1 MTDTPSTT
9 PTDQTASTDA
19 TDGES
24 ETSEVFDGLE
34 GGSETESE
42 GRGNGELPPNPPERP
57 PVDDRRGR
65 IDLEAATIRRY
76 LAWGALAVCSV
87 LAVVATVRLYGSVT
101 AAIDLWV
108 TERYQPLMRAAFN
121 VVVLLGSLTGISLV
135 LRELN

>member
-9 PTDQTASTDA
+9 PTDQTATTDA
-19 TDGES
+19 TDANDP
-24 ETSEVFDGLE
+24 TTEVFDGLE
-34 GGSETESE
+34 GQGEGESE
-42 GRGNGELPPNPPERP
+42 KPRKPNPSSPPERP
-57 PVDDRRGR
+57 DVDDRRGR